1 MEPPSGHCLLLLGT
15 LGVFALQ
22 RGTAGQK
29 NSTLILARENAIRN
43 CTCSADIRDCD
54 YSLANLMCS
63 CKTALPLAVE
73 RARYHGR
80 LTVWFTDTSAL
91 GRLLNFTLV
100 QDLKLA
106 LCSTNT
112 LPTAYLAICGLR
124 RLRINAEG
132 KQAWAEQSL
141 LIRGGDRDAEEKAP
155 RPHKGWPLCL
165 HISFLDV
172 ALFNRDSSLKSYSV
186 ENVTSTAHDF
196 PDFSYFKTFPVA
208 SNTSCVVTVIY

>member
-1 MEPPSGHCLLLLGT
+1 MGPPSGHCLLLLGT
-15 LGVFALQ
+15 LGVFVLQ

-73 RARYHGR
+73 RASYHGH

-112 LPTAYLAICGLR
+112 LPAAYLAICGLR
-124 RLRINAEG
+124 RLRINTESKYAS
-132 KQAWAEQSL
+132 AEQSL
-141 LIRGGDRDAEEKAP
+141 LIRGGGDGDTE
-155 RPHKGWPLCL
+155 GWPSCL

-208 SNTSCVVTVIY
+208 SNASCVVTVIY